1 MTDLLLT
8 LNNLASLILL
18 NIVFVNSCS
27 PQRRSFFR
35 AARFLLQY
43 MKVLFIMDDEVIPQ
57 AIIISMPSS
66 ILIGDGCRHT
76 RRSTIG
82 FCRDPSPWETRGTQ
96 LIVTCGT
103 CYQPDHH
110 HPDSPKDMHG
120 VVILSEIGRAHV

>member
-82 FCRDPSPWETRGTQ
+82 F
-96 LIVTCGT
+96 
-103 CYQPDHH
+103 
-110 HPDSPKDMHG
+110 
-120 VVILSEIGRAHV
+120 VILLAKNLTSWSSKSNTTLLAQALKVNIIHLLSAELSYR